1 MQRCKNQFGL
11 DISDTSIL
19 PAVLGRLEL
28 RWLLFP
34 SAQILE
40 EAPVVYLLITSV
52 NSYLF
57 DFDFDH
63 QLIRPKP
70 RSGNCKRLKRVGFT
84 KLHARLLCLLQPKT
98 KKTQNHMNRSR
109 SHRSGVIYGNVIL
122 RKFQKS
128 PGTYPDIP
136 KSKCERIPFRNRWL
150 RVRVCFRDMLDFS

>member
-1 MQRCKNQFGL
+1 M
-11 DISDTSIL
+11 
-19 PAVLGRLEL
+19 
-28 RWLLFP
+28 LFP

-109 SHRSGVIYGNVIL
+109 SHRSGVIYGNVIQ

-128 PGTYPDIP
+128 PGTYPRHP
-136 KSKCERIPFRNRWL
+136 KVQMRKDSLQKQVVKGPGYVSGICWIFLEMIKHDET
-150 RVRVCFRDMLDFS
+150 C